1 MVCVNVTTP
10 THKIKQEN
18 GWGNGFMHEGQ
29 NITIK
34 CFCTHQQQG
43 SLFCLMLMF

>member
-10 THKIKQEN
+10 THRTKQGN
-18 GWGNGFMHEGQ
+18 GCGNGFTHEGK
-29 NITIK
+29 NIMIK

-43 SLFCLMLMF
+43 FL